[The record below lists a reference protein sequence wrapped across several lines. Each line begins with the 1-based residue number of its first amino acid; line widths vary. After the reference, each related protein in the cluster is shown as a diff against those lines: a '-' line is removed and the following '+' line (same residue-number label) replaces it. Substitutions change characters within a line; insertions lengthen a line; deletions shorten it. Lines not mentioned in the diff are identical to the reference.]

1 MLTLPDE
8 RLSLLHE
15 VGRRW
20 DGVDSALVVVTL
32 PSAERSYTSQKAEHA
47 IRISDN
53 LIVAKS

>member
-53 LIVAKS
+53 LIVA